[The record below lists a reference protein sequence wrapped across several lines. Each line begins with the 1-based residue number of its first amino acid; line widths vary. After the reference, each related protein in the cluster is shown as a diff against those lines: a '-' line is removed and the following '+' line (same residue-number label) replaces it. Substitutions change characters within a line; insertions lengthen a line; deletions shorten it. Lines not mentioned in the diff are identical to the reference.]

1 MKLGSSARVRYTL
14 LKRRGALHTKRKARW
29 RLIHGHPG
37 PAGLAALPWS
47 GWSGLPSRG
56 LTANAL
62 RRSCRRKIVV
72 LSDRPPPLMQEAT
85 RDKQPGSEQTIRC
98 TPPRPRKGA
107 ATRRLD
113 PRQGSE
119 GQIKSHLCQGRLGGA
134 ARKDYTT
141 QSQTDKR

>member
-1 MKLGSSARVRYTL
+1 MVVR
-14 LKRRGALHTKRKARW
+14 
-29 RLIHGHPG
+29 G

-85 RDKQPGSEQTIRC
+85 KINSRDLGKQYDVPHRARGKGPRRDDWTHAREARARSSRTFAKGGSVAQPART
-98 TPPRPRKGA
+98 TPPRAEQTSGEAHAQMEKIPR
-107 ATRRLD
+107 L
-113 PRQGSE
+113 S
-119 GQIKSHLCQGRLGGA
+119 
-134 ARKDYTT
+134 
-141 QSQTDKR
+141 